1 MKMFEEKVVNI
12 EAIVGNALVMQKSYK
27 ELKSKPVSAIRQQ
40 CRWESPPSGVFKL
53 NVDGAFSSNGSVSGI
68 GVIVRNS
75 KGEVI
80 MSAAKKELSVMTAVE
95 VEALA
100 IIRGLQL
107 CIDLEIQ
114 NLVIES
120 DSLLVVK
127 EFNKQGSSKA
137 TFGNVIREAKELV
150 TRFGTCEVQ
159 HVNRSCNEAA
169 HSLAKFG
176 LSVQNISL
184 WWGAYLD
191 VISNILWS
199 DSSTL

>member
-1 MKMFEEKVVNI
+1 M
-12 EAIVGNALVMQKSYK
+12 A
-27 ELKSKPVSAIRQQ
+27 
-40 CRWESPPSGVFKL
+40 
-53 NVDGAFSSNGSVSGI
+53 GI
-68 GVIVRNS
+68 GAIFRDS

-80 MSAAKKELSVMTAVE
+80 MSAAKKEVSVMTAVE

-100 IIRGLQL
+100 ILRGLQF
-107 CIDLEIQ
+107 CILLGIQ

-127 EFNKQGSSKA
+127 EFNMQGSSQA
-137 TFGNVIREAKELV
+137 TFGNVVRDAKELM
-150 TRFGTCEVQ
+150 TRFGTCQVQ
-159 HVNRSCNEAA
+159 HVIRSCNSTT

-184 WWGAYLD
+184 WWGAYPD